1 MAYNAGKNTSV
12 RTVPPK
18 VPPINVYASV
28 PQNTEWVSGMNAS
41 MPASAVRT
49 TGRERCADRNPA
61 TVVHSPRSTDF
72 TNLCSTLPCA
82 TQVNGSSVSG
92 FDAAKTS
99 YTVTSPVYP
108 AMISATAADNGTVA
122 IQQPAS
128 LPGTATITV

>member
-1 MAYNAGKNTSV
+1 MPSRTSFNTTSCF
-12 RTVPPK
+12 
-18 VPPINVYASV
+18 A
-28 PQNTEWVSGMNAS
+28 A
-41 MPASAVRT
+41 
-49 TGRERCADRNPA
+49 RNPA

-128 LPGTATITV
+128 LPGTATFTVMSEDGGRTQTYSVHVALRRDARRNCPGDAVTDSRAPASSR